1 MTYHGT
7 TRGIV
12 RADSSESM
20 VTDRFGNPMDRSV
33 GYARG
38 TILRGPLD
46 EVRRRSRALAVLR
59 ARIDEH
65 GRTAVFNFTGHRRG
79 FPAGGRDLEEGLAE
93 EWIGAACLATPLLE
107 HTRRHFSAP
116 PGVEAAVFNRAAAGI
131 VALILAVGT
140 GGRLVSVAPRGRAHT
155 SVLRGAELAGARL
168 DRRAPEE
175 LPDDTF
181 RNSALAVITR
191 VTSELEIMSADSTRR
206 SIEAARDAG
215 CPTLLDD
222 AYGARIGPELLGQ
235 PGALELGADVAIT
248 SCDKAGLG
256 GPRAG
261 LMAGDPDLVTG
272 ALATG
277 SEFGLEARGPIQLGV
292 LRALQAFAPASLR
305 ADAAAGAGI
314 TAGLGAKFAQGR
326 VGKTVMGPTITEDDV
341 LSILRERGPVDSR
354 LVPVEAT
361 SLLGMVLLERFGI
374 LTGNVAE
381 RPGARVSLRLRP
393 TADEVARLGGASAV
407 AGVVDGAMDGATEL
421 AADLDRARGVILGDG
436 SESA

>member
-1 MTYHGT
+1 
-7 TRGIV
+7 
-12 RADSSESM
+12 
-20 VTDRFGNPMDRSV
+20 
-33 GYARG
+33 
-38 TILRGPLD
+38 
-46 EVRRRSRALAVLR
+46 
-59 ARIDEH
+59 
-65 GRTAVFNFTGHRRG
+65 
-79 FPAGGRDLEEGLAE
+79 
-93 EWIGAACLATPLLE
+93 
-107 HTRRHFSAP
+107 
-116 PGVEAAVFNRAAAGI
+116 
-131 VALILAVGT
+131 
-140 GGRLVSVAPRGRAHT
+140 
-155 SVLRGAELAGARL
+155 
-168 DRRAPEE
+168 
-175 LPDDTF
+175 
-181 RNSALAVITR
+181 
-191 VTSELEIMSADSTRR
+191 
-206 SIEAARDAG
+206 
-215 CPTLLDD
+215 
-222 AYGARIGPELLGQ
+222 
-235 PGALELGADVAIT
+235 
-248 SCDKAGLG
+248 
-256 GPRAG
+256 
-261 LMAGDPDLVTG
+261 MAGDPDLVTA

-314 TAGLGAKFAQGR
+314 TTGLGAKFAQGR